1 MRNGID
7 VSVHNGTIDWQK
19 VKASGIDFAII
30 RAGYGKLISQKDA
43 RFERNYAGATAQ
55 GIPVGA
61 YWYSYAVTPA
71 EAEQEAHVFLEAIKD
86 KKFDFPVY
94 IDIEEGNTFRTG
106 KNNVN
111 AIIKAFCDVM
121 EKAGYW
127 VGIYSSRAA
136 VQAFI
141 STENQQKYALWVAEW
156 GAKCNYN
163 GTYGIWQNS
172 DTGRISGINGNV
184 DTDIC
189 YVDYPA
195 IIKAAGKNG
204 FTAADEM
211 TTACTAPEP
220 SKSLLLPVSK
230 VARQVIGGEWGNG
243 TERMQRLT
251 AAGYD
256 YKAVQAEVNRL
267 LATTSART
275 HTVRQGD
282 TLSALAKRYGT
293 TVSAIVAANRAKY
306 PRIKASYICVGWVLK
321 V

>member
-1 MRNGID
+1 MRKGID
-7 VSVHNGTIDWQK
+7 VSKWQGVIDWK
-19 VKASGIDFAII
+19 SVKADFCII
-30 RAGYGKLISQKDA
+30 RAGIGTVKDA
-43 RFERNYAGATAQ
+43 KFEANYSGCKSA
-55 GIPVGA
+55 GIPCGA

-71 EAEQEAHVFLEAIKD
+71 EAEQEAQVFLEAING
-86 KKFDFPVY
+86 KKFEFPVY
-94 IDIEEGNTFRTG
+94 LDIEEGNTFRTG

-111 AIIKAFCDVM
+111 AIIKAFCNVM

-136 VQAFI
+136 VQTYI

-172 DTGRISGINGNV
+172 GTGRISGINGNV

-211 TTACTAPEP
+211 TTADTALEPPE
-220 SKSLLLPVSK
+220 SLLLPVSE

-243 TERMQRLT
+243 TERVQRLT

-267 LATTSART
+267 LATPSART

-306 PRIKASYICVGWVLK
+306 PRIKPSYICVGWILK